1 MCNSLRCQEK
11 FVSVLRQEALGFI
24 RPNDTSMSSNIG
36 YTDLYIFTC
45 ASRHFLDDSQNR
57 QVQN

>member
-24 RPNDTSMSSNIG
+24 RPNDTSMSSNISS
-36 YTDLYIFTC
+36 TDLYIFTC
-45 ASRHFLDDSQNR
+45 ASKYFLDDSQNR
-57 QVQN
+57 QVQG